1 MATPLRFLVSIAA
14 LAAVGMPAGA
24 GASVYRWV
32 DANGVVNYSNQRPAE
47 HKNATR
53 LDEASSRVSTVPGPS
68 AEELARQRTFLL
80 EARVARLERE
90 LAEQRTA
97 ADTVIMIGQPSPPLV
112 VGASPWFGWW
122 GAPVVRTRGWHV
134 RPFPPHPRPPLMR
147 PQPLPQP
154 ISAPMRFQNPRVAAG
169 RGPHR

>member
-1 MATPLRFLVSIAA
+1 MRFLGVLVAIAA
-14 LAAVGMPAGA
+14 IGTPAAAGA
-24 GASVYRWV
+24 TVYRWV
-32 DANGVVNYSNQRPAE
+32 DASGVVNYGNQRPAE
-47 HKNATR
+47 HKHATR
-53 LDEASSRVSTVPGPS
+53 LDEASSGVSTVPGPS

-90 LAEQRTA
+90 LAEPRRA
-97 ADTVIMIGQPSPPLV
+97 ADTVVMIGQPAPPLV
-112 VGASPWFGWW
+112 VGTGPWLGWW

-134 RPFPPHPRPPLMR
+134 RPFPPHSRPPLMR

-154 ISAPMRFQNPRVAAG
+154 ISAPMRFQNPRAAAG